1 MNNIEEIINNAVFNA
16 LNGNISAFDT
26 YITLKEAEKCLND
39 ALNNLKE
46 SAMDEAIRYNG
57 QYHRGYEINVSSVG
71 GRYSYDHIAEYA
83 ILKEQ
88 LKQLEKNYQDA
99 FKQSEKGLNLV
110 SNDGELLPVAKYTP
124 NQLSIQLKKKI

>member
-57 QYHRGYEINVSSVG
+57 QYHRGYEVGVASVG
-71 GRYSYDHIAEYA
+71 GRYSYDHIEEYVL
-83 ILKEQ
+83 LKNEI
-88 LKQLEKNYQDA
+88 KRMEKDYQDA
-99 FKQSEKGLNLV
+99 FKQAERGNHLIS
-110 SNDGELLPVAKYTP
+110 DCGELLPTAKYKP
-124 NQLSIQLKKKI
+124 NAISIQLKKKG